1 MRRHVAFCLL
11 LLLPWT
17 TVPRPGPIPGLGSK
31 PLSALVD
38 VYLPWLAKAP
48 PILIA
53 AAYIDSAR
61 SGEADEAIMLW
72 NVGSRIE
79 PLAGWQV
86 ESSGRRTTVPATSSL
101 ALAPGGRLWLAA
113 EALAF
118 RQSFGDLP
126 AAEWIIDTDPLVLD
140 LQGTINLPNSRRR
153 AAPARSQWLRC
164 GRAALWRRDD
174 TCRRLERS
182 TCGALHSWRRHRTR
196 PGLAAQA

>member
-17 TVPRPGPIPGLGSK
+17 TMPRPGPIPGLGSK

-86 ESSGRRTTVPATSSL
+86 ESSGRRTTVPATSEPVARSGR
-101 ALAPGGRLWLAA
+101 APVAGCRSPGLSPKLR
-113 EALAF
+113 
-118 RQSFGDLP
+118 RSPCRRVDNRHRP
-126 AAEWIIDTDPLVLD
+126 ARARPPRNDQPA
-140 LQGTINLPNSRRR
+140 QQRRR

-182 TCGALHSWRRHRTR
+182 PCGALYSWRRHRTR

>member
-1 MRRHVAFCLL
+1 MAHASSRR
-11 LLLPWT
+11 LLP
-17 TVPRPGPIPGLGSK
+17 VAPAALDYYAQARPHTGLGSK

-86 ESSGRRTTVPATSSL
+86 ESSGRRTSVSSDVGL
-101 ALAPGGRLWLAA
+101 SLAPGGRLWLAA

-118 RQSFGDLP
+118 RQSFGDPLP
-126 AAEWIIDTDPLVLD
+126 PS
-140 LQGTINLPNSRRR
+140 G
-153 AAPARSQWLRC
+153 
-164 GRAALWRRDD
+164 
-174 TCRRLERS
+174 
-182 TCGALHSWRRHRTR
+182 
-196 PGLAAQA
+196 